1 MKTLLRKANPFYWLP
16 RQIALLGYVAFWLLV
31 YVATQYRAEIKVRR
45 FYQLKRALSE
55 KRATYLE
62 LNATVSQRRRYS
74 TLKPILDSLGLH
86 LPKNPPYVLPIRE
99 NAR

>member
-1 MKTLLRKANPFYWLP
+1 MKRLLPRLNPFYWLP
-16 RQIALLGYVAFWLLV
+16 RQIALIAYVAFWLLV
-31 YVATQYRAEIKVRR
+31 YVATQYRAEMKVRR

-62 LNATVSQRRRYS
+62 LNAAVSEQRRYS
-74 TLKPILDSLGLH
+74 TLKPVLDSLRLH

-99 NAR
+99 ATR

>member
-1 MKTLLRKANPFYWLP
+1 MKVSLRKLSPFYWLP
-16 RQIALLGYVAFWLLV
+16 RQIALVAYIAFWLLV
-31 YVATQYRAEIKVRR
+31 YVATQYRAEIKIRR

-62 LNATVSQRRRYS
+62 LNAAVSERRRYS
-74 TLKPILDSLGLH
+74 TLKPTLDSLGLY

-99 NAR
+99 ETR